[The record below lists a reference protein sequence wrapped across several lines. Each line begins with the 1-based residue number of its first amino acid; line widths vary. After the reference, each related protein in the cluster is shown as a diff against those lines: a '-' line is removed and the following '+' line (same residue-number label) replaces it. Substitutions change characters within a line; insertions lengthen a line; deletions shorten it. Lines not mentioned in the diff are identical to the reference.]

1 MAISAHNNVSWP
13 SVCIFESDKETGNPF
28 SNNTYSPFII
38 FSFICFETFRPI
50 LSHTLVTG
58 EWFSL
63 SYILLIAL
71 YECSSKILDC
81 CLAIWLVP
89 VSVSGIAITPGD
101 LPRADILW
109 EMYSRNY
116 GTICCATELAK
127 AAWSKPWVSWKDVAS
142 FWGTW
147 WLLKS
152 SRLTTPEEWGV
163 CRSLAFE
170 VGESFFL
177 RFTLGLVYGLLETR
191 CVLPIVCVWQSEKL
205 QKLLLKYY
213 TSTQ

>member
-1 MAISAHNNVSWP
+1 MGR
-13 SVCIFESDKETGNPF
+13 DG
-28 SNNTYSPFII
+28 
-38 FSFICFETFRPI
+38 R
-50 LSHTLVTG
+50 
-58 EWFSL
+58 
-63 SYILLIAL
+63 YILLIAL

-89 VSVSGIAITPGD
+89 VSVSGVAITPGD

-170 VGESFFL
+170 VGVSFFK
-177 RFTLGLVYGLLETR
+177 FTR
-191 CVLPIVCVWQSEKL
+191 VLYFIIV
-205 QKLLLKYY
+205 
-213 TSTQ
+213 